1 MFFVDGKEM
10 RIKLKNKTVVAI
22 YIRVST
28 QEQALEGFS
37 IDEQQRRLLSFCEA
51 KNWTVYK
58 SYIDPGYSGS
68 NLNRPAIQQLIKD
81 AENHCF
87 DMVLIYKL
95 DRLSR
100 SQKDTMH
107 LLEDV
112 FLSNKVDLMAM
123 NESFDTSTPFGRAMI
138 GILSVFAQL
147 ERENIKERTSMGR
160 KARISKGYFHGSH
173 PPLGY
178 QFKPGGN
185 DLETNPYESIMV
197 REIFEKFLNGE
208 TIYSIAQCMA
218 ETYGNNVREWSN
230 TMVRRILKNPVY
242 VGKVRYGGDLFDGLH
257 ESLVSEKDFAKAQ
270 AVLVR
275 NKELDR
281 RTYEY
286 KTPAGGTADHLLT
299 GLLYCGDCGAR
310 MAYNKVS
317 KNVNRYSCYSV
328 SRKNKSLIRSEYCTN
343 RLNPYTAQEL
353 EELILGEISKLSK
366 FPNGVLETIE
376 QASPEDKST
385 PIQTRLD
392 EINAQI
398 SKLLDLYQLGFTD
411 LSQISEKLESL
422 KDEKNKLEN
431 QLENLKITPT
441 IEVDAVYETLED
453 FDDLLEYGTPH
464 EIHSVVHTLIDK
476 IVILNDDIKIY
487 WSFC

>member
-1 MFFVDGKEM
+1 MM
-10 RIKLKNKTVVAI
+10 KNKTVVAI

-28 QEQALEGFS
+28 QEQALEGYS
-37 IDEQQRRLLSFCEA
+37 IEEQQKRLLSFCEA

-58 SYIDPGYSGS
+58 TYIDPGYSGS
-68 NLNRPAIQQLIKD
+68 NLNRPAIQQLIID
-81 AENHCF
+81 AGHRCF

-112 FLSNKVDLMAM
+112 FLRNNVDLVAM

-160 KARISKGYFHGSH
+160 KARISKGHFHGSH

-178 QFKPGGN
+178 HFKPGGN
-185 DLETNPYESIMV
+185 ELELDPYESVIV
-197 REIFEKFLNGE
+197 REIFDTFLNGA
-208 TIYSIAQCMA
+208 TIYSIAQSMS
-218 ETYGNNVREWSN
+218 ETYGHNVRDWNN
-230 TMVRRILKNPVY
+230 TVIRRILRNPVY
-242 VGKVRYGGDLFDGLH
+242 MGKVRYGGEIFDGLH
-257 ESLVSEKDFAKAQ
+257 EALISQKDFAKVQ
-270 AVLVR
+270 AILVR

-281 RTYEY
+281 RTYTY
-286 KTPAGGTADHLLT
+286 KTPAGTADHLLT

-317 KNVNRYSCYSV
+317 KNISRYSCYSV
-328 SRKNKSLIRSEYCTN
+328 SRKNKLLIKSDYCTN
-343 RLNPYTAQEL
+343 RLNPYTAREL
-353 EELILGEISKLSK
+353 EELILGEISKFAK
-366 FPNGVLETIE
+366 FPDNVLDTMDRT
-376 QASPEDKST
+376 SSNDKSE
-385 PIQTRLD
+385 PIQNRLD
-392 EINAQI
+392 EVNTQI
-398 SKLLDLYQLGFTD
+398 SKLLDLYQMGFTD
-411 LSQISEKLESL
+411 LSQISEKLEAL

-431 QLENLKITPT
+431 QLDNLKIIPT
-441 IEVDAVYETLED
+441 IDVDTVFETLEN
-453 FDDLLEYGTPH
+453 FDDLLEYGSPQ
-464 EIHSVVHTLIDK
+464 EIHAMIHTLIDK